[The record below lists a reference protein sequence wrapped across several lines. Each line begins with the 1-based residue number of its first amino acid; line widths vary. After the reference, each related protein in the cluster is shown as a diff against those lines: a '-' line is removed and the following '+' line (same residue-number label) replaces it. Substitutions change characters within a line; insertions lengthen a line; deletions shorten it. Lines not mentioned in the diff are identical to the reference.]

1 MINKDSFK
9 KLTVIPPVGWM
20 LILIIITFSAFSEDY
35 LSMGNLVNV
44 LIQASPLM
52 ILALGQTL
60 VILAEGIDLSLGSQV
75 SFCTVLFV
83 WLIRAGVP
91 VVLAIVIVLLV
102 LTLIGSINGFF
113 VGFCNIP
120 PFIVTIAMLNI
131 LHSVAIM
138 ITSGASIYHYH
149 PIFERISSGAFLFI
163 PNPILLV
170 IAIFALSWTLL
181 HKTTF
186 GVRIRGLGGNKEA
199 LSFAGVS
206 PSLAM
211 LKVYA
216 YAGFLAGV
224 CGILTTARVE
234 SGQPIVA
241 TGWEFD
247 AVAATLLGGT
257 SLYGGKGDIL
267 GTIFGVLLI
276 KILQNGL
283 NVVGVST
290 LYHSAI
296 IGLVVLIAIVIDALI
311 ERENNC
317 YQEVR

>member
-1 MINKDSFK
+1 MMKNDVFR
-9 KLTVIPPVGWM
+9 KLSVVPPVGWM
-20 LILIIITFSAFSEDY
+20 LIVIIFTFSIFSQDY
-35 LSMGNLVNV
+35 LSFGNLLNV

-60 VILAEGIDLSLGSQV
+60 VILAEGIDMSLGSQV

-83 WLIRAGVP
+83 WLIKAGVP
-91 VVLAIVIVLLV
+91 VFFAIIIVLVV
-102 LTLIGSINGFF
+102 LTVVGSINGFF
-113 VGFCNIP
+113 VGYCNIP

-131 LHSVAIM
+131 LHSIALM
-138 ITSGASIYHYH
+138 ITSGASIYYYH
-149 PIFERISSGAFLFI
+149 PIFEKLSSGSFLFI
-163 PNPILLV
+163 PNPIILV
-170 IAIFALSWTLL
+170 IIVFALSWTLL
-181 HKTTF
+181 HKTRF
-186 GVRIRGLGGNKEA
+186 GIRIRGLGGNKEA
-199 LSFAGVS
+199 LSFAGGS
-206 PSLAM
+206 PNLAM

-257 SLYGGKGDIL
+257 SLYGGKGDVT

-283 NVVGVST
+283 NVVGVNT
-290 LYHSAI
+290 LFHSAI
-296 IGLVVLIAIVIDALI
+296 IGVVVLIAIVIDALI
-311 ERENNC
+311 ERENTR